1 MRWKSKNLILTNR
14 VWKLLVNS
22 WYHLM
27 KEPHQVRNVMHVER
41 APKETDF
48 TMVGSLATLAVLSLG
63 GQLSRRRKMSVRR
76 MEDVR

>member
-1 MRWKSKNLILTNR
+1 MRWKSKSQILPNR

-22 WYHLM
+22 LCHLM
-27 KEPHQVRNVMHVER
+27 KDPHQVRNAMLVER
-41 APKETDF
+41 ALKETDF
-48 TMVGSLATLAVLSLG
+48 TMVGSLATLAELSLG